1 MFSTAVPSKLFPI
14 TANRYKGVFM
24 KTDKYVGVIYI
35 LTNPSF
41 PEYVKIG
48 YADDLKKRLKDL
60 NRSECIPYAF
70 RVYAV
75 YEVNERLRD
84 VAVHDMIDRINP
96 NLRAIETFD
105 GKKRKKEFYAM
116 TADDA
121 YGIFETIASLSGTI
135 DRLHRL
141 TPEGHEIL
149 DEQLAEEVE
158 KSIRYDEGTFLEKAD
173 ASIKELYFRL
183 RSELTALDGVIVEPK
198 KLYIAFK
205 APKNF
210 ADIEVQRHGLKLFIN
225 MRKGTLVDPEEIAED
240 VSNVGHWGNGDYR
253 LYLNEDSD
261 FHYIFGLI
269 MQSYEENR
277 KKEKTS

>member
-1 MFSTAVPSKLFPI
+1 
-14 TANRYKGVFM
+14 M
-24 KTDKYVGVIYI
+24 KNIAGVIYI

-48 YADDLKKRLKDL
+48 YADDLNKRLKEL

-75 YEVNERLRD
+75 YEVNERLKD
-84 VAVHDMIDRINP
+84 ISIHNMIDNINP
-96 NLRAIETFD
+96 TLRAIETFD

-121 YGIFETIASLSGTI
+121 YAILETIATISGTT

-141 TPEGHEIL
+141 TPEGHEIA
-149 DEQLAEEVE
+149 DEAIASEVE
-158 KSIRYDEGTFLEKAD
+158 NSVVYTEESLLRKATPE
-173 ASIKELYFRL
+173 IKELYFKL
-183 RSELTALDGVIVEPK
+183 RGVLTALNGVNVEPK

-210 ADIEVQRHGLKLFIN
+210 TDVEVQRHALKLFIN
-225 MRKGTLVDPEEIAED
+225 LKIGELSDPDEVADD
-240 VSNVGHWGNGDYR
+240 VSNTGHWGNGDYR
-253 LYLNEDSD
+253 VYLTEDSD
-261 FHYIFGLI
+261 FDYVIGLI
-269 MQSYEENR
+269 MQSYQANSE
-277 KKEKTS
+277 

>member
-1 MFSTAVPSKLFPI
+1 
-14 TANRYKGVFM
+14 M
-24 KTDKYVGVIYI
+24 KTKAGVIYI

-48 YADDLKKRLKDL
+48 YADDLNKRLKEL

-84 VAVHDMIDRINP
+84 ISIHNMIDSINP
-96 NLRAIETFD
+96 TLRAIETFD

-121 YGIFETIASLSGTI
+121 YAILETIATISGTT
-135 DRLHRL
+135 DRLHKL
-141 TPEGHEIL
+141 TPEGHEIV
-149 DEQLAEEVE
+149 DEAIASEVE
-158 KSIRYDEGTFLEKAD
+158 NSVVYTEESFLIKSNPEIRA
-173 ASIKELYFRL
+173 LYSKL
-183 RSELTALDGVIVEPK
+183 RNTLSALNGVVVEPK

-210 ADIEVQRHGLKLFIN
+210 ADVEVQKHALKLFIN
-225 MRKGTLVDPEEIAED
+225 LKKGELKDPNDIADD
-240 VSNVGHWGNGDYR
+240 VSNIGHWGNGDYR
-253 LYLNEDSD
+253 VYLTEDSD
-261 FHYIFGLI
+261 FDYVLGLI
-269 MQSYEENR
+269 MQSYNANSE
-277 KKEKTS
+277 

>member
-1 MFSTAVPSKLFPI
+1 MNAKQKKNT
-14 TANRYKGVFM
+14 
-24 KTDKYVGVIYI
+24 GVIYI

-48 YADDLKKRLKDL
+48 YADDLNERLKQL
-60 NRSECIPYAF
+60 NRSECIPFAF

-75 YEVNERLRD
+75 YEVNERLKD
-84 VAVHDMIDRINP
+84 IAIHNMIDSINP

-121 YGIFETIASLSGTI
+121 FAILETIATISGTV
-135 DRLHRL
+135 DRLHKL

-149 DEQLAEEVE
+149 DEKIASEVE
-158 KSIRYDEGTFLEKAD
+158 NSVVYSEDAFLEKAD
-173 ASIKELYFRL
+173 TEIKELYFKL
-183 RSELTALDGVIVEPK
+183 RGALTSLNGVMVEPK

-210 ADIEVQRHGLKLFIN
+210 ADVEVQKHALKLFIN
-225 MRKGTLVDPEEIAED
+225 MKKGELKDPEDIADD
-240 VSNVGHWGNGDYR
+240 VSNIGHWGNGDYR
-253 LYLNEDSD
+253 VYLTDASD
-261 FHYIFGLI
+261 FDYVLGLI
-269 MQSYEENR
+269 KQAYNTNGE
-277 KKEKTS
+277 

>member
-1 MFSTAVPSKLFPI
+1 
-14 TANRYKGVFM
+14 M
-24 KTDKYVGVIYI
+24 KSNKAGGVIYI

-48 YADDLKKRLKDL
+48 YADDINKRLKDL

-75 YEVNERLRD
+75 YEVNERLKD
-84 VAVHDMIDRINP
+84 IAIHNMIDNINP

-121 YGIFETIASLSGTI
+121 YAILETIAGISGTT

-141 TPEGHEIL
+141 TPEGHEII
-149 DEQLAEEVE
+149 DEETAAEVE
-158 KSIRYDEGTFLEKAD
+158 DTITYSEDSFLVKAD
-173 ASIKELYFRL
+173 PDVKELYSKL
-183 RSELTALDGVIVEPK
+183 RSTLTSYEGVTVEPK

-210 ADIEVQRHGLKLFIN
+210 ADVEVQKHGLKIFIN
-225 MRKGTLVDPEEIAED
+225 MKKGKLKDPEVITDD
-240 VSNVGHWGNGDYR
+240 VSNIGHWGNGDYR
-253 LYLNEDSD
+253 VYLKDDSD
-261 FHYIFGLI
+261 FDYIVRLI
-269 MQSYEENR
+269 KQSYLENR
-277 KKEKTS
+277 ER